1 MLLATTLASVV
12 LAAAP
17 DAGVPTK
24 SVMHDAFDALT
35 TLVWLTSR
43 ATPPTPAERETLVK
57 ELAKLEAVPHAFDAP
72 GAAQEPGAAAVASLF
87 SRYAATTRQ
96 RVDAGEFDTVG
107 HRVRTMSG
115 LCFACHTR
123 ERVPFDFKDAEKRF
137 QSLALSP
144 LERGRVLAAT
154 RQFDQALAA
163 WAPVLAGPTA
173 ELDYARALEDS
184 LTIHIRVKGD
194 AAATGALLGQA
205 LARGDLPAVTR
216 TALEAWRRDVQ
227 AWQEEKFDAAKASS
241 DALLAKAEKLAK
253 QGSDVALLRAA
264 AYASQALSM
273 RPKHPRRGEALWVL
287 ALCAER
293 VRSPLLW
300 DLDLLYLEACVR
312 ENPKTPLAKRCVGRL
327 GERLT
332 LGFTGSAG
340 TNIPPDEQAR
350 LDELKALANGGR

>member
-1 MLLATTLASVV
+1 MSLAAALCSVA
-12 LAAAP
+12 LTAAP

-24 SVMHDAFDALT
+24 TVMHDAFDALT
-35 TLVWLTSR
+35 TLVWLTSSS
-43 ATPPTPAERETLVK
+43 TPPKPAQRELIAK
-57 ELAKLEAVPHAFDAP
+57 ELAKLESVPHAFDAP
-72 GAAQEPGAAAVASLF
+72 GQAQEPGAAAVASLF

-96 RVDAGEFDTVG
+96 LVDAGDLATVG

-123 ERVPFDFKDAEKRF
+123 ERVPLDFKDAEKRF
-137 QSLALSP
+137 QGLALSP

-154 RQFDQALAA
+154 RQFDEALAA
-163 WAPVLAGPTA
+163 WAPVLAGPNV

-184 LTIHIRVKGD
+184 LTILVRVKGD
-194 AAATGALLGQA
+194 AAATAALLDGALKRDG
-205 LARGDLPAVTR
+205 LPAVTR
-216 TALEAWRRDVQ
+216 TALEAWRREVQ
-227 AWQEEKFDAAKASS
+227 AWQGEKFDATKASS

-273 RPKHPRRGEALWVL
+273 RPKHARRGEALWVL
-287 ALCAER
+287 AQSAER

-312 ENPKTPLAKRCVGRL
+312 ENPKTPLARRCVGRL

-332 LGFTGSAG
+332 LGFTGSSG

-350 LDELKALANGGR
+350 LDELRALANGAR